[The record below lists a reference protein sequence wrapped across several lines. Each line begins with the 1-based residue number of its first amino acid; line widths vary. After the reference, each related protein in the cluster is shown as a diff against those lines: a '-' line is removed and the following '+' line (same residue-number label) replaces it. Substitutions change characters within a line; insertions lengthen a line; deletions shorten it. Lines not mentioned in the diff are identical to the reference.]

1 MIHAVR
7 RSRYVVSPNVAAISR
22 IWASISG
29 EGDEATVLALDEHD
43 FFSFRVPASI
53 VHRARLPS
61 TGPFGVSVRFRDV
74 RGGYTAATTRRSD

>member
-7 RSRYVVSPNVAAISR
+7 RSRYVVSPNVAAISC

-29 EGDEATVLALDEHD
+29 EGDEATVLAPDEHD
-43 FFSFRVPASI
+43 FSFRVPASI

-61 TGPFGVSVRFRDV
+61 TGQFGVSVRFRDV